1 MAKNTF
7 GAKTWKNMLSFS
19 TPLLQR
25 GETVLVGFSGGPDS
39 VCLLHF
45 LRHLAGKKHFEILAV
60 HVHHGLRGKAAD
72 ADATFC
78 RHLCKEWKVPFILKK
93 KAVRALAKKLDLSIE
108 HAARKARYEAFA
120 EAARQTGASKV
131 ALGHHLD
138 DQAETV
144 LLNLLRGTQPE
155 GLCGIPLRRPLNKQV
170 EIVRPLLCI
179 TRAEVEEYLKEN
191 KLSYVTDETNTDE
204 TYRRNWVR
212 AELLPLLAKRQPQI
226 RQHLALMAERL
237 SRKLNKTSAKGAP
250 L

>member
-1 MAKNTF
+1 
-7 GAKTWKNMLSFS
+7 MLAFA
-19 TPLLQR
+19 TPFFKR

-39 VCLLHF
+39 VCLVHF
-45 LRHLAGKKHFEILAV
+45 LRYLAGKKHFELVAV

-72 ADATFC
+72 ADAAFC
-78 RHLCKEWKVPFILKK
+78 RRLCKGWSVPFILKK

-120 EAARQTGASKV
+120 QAAKNTGATKL

-155 GLCGIPLRRPLNKQV
+155 GLCGIPMRRKLNKQV

-179 TRAEVEEYLKEN
+179 TRGEVEEYLKEN
-191 KLSYVTDETNTDE
+191 NLTFVTDETNLDDA
-204 TYRRNWVR
+204 YRRNWVR
-212 AELLPLLAKRQPQI
+212 HELLPMLEKKQPQI
-226 RQHLALMAERL
+226 RQHLALMAARL
-237 SRKLNKTSAKGAP
+237 SEKLGK
-250 L
+250 

>member
-1 MAKNTF
+1 
-7 GAKTWKNMLSFS
+7 MLAFSASFFK
-19 TPLLQR
+19 R

-45 LRHLAGKKHFEILAV
+45 LRYLAGKKHLELVAL

-72 ADATFC
+72 ADAAFC
-78 RHLCKEWKVPFILKK
+78 RKVCRQWDIPFLLAKK
-93 KAVRALAKKLDLSIE
+93 NVCALAKKLDLSTE

-120 EAARQTGASKV
+120 HAARQTGASKL

-144 LLNLLRGTQPE
+144 LLNLLRGTKPE
-155 GLCGIPLRRPLNKQV
+155 GLCGIPVRRALNKQV

-191 KLSYVTDETNTDE
+191 KLSFVTDETNLDDA
-204 TYRRNWVR
+204 YRRNWVR
-212 AELLPLLAKRQPQI
+212 HELLPMLASKQPQI
-226 RQHLALMAERL
+226 RQHLATMAVQL
-237 SRKLNKTSAKGAP
+237 SKKLNQK
-250 L
+250 

>member
-1 MAKNTF
+1 MVKKTF
-7 GAKTWKNMLSFS
+7 GATTWKNMLAFS
-19 TPLLQR
+19 APFFKR

-45 LRHLAGKKHFEILAV
+45 LHHLAQKKHFEVIAV

-72 ADATFC
+72 ADASFC
-78 RHLCKEWKVPFILKK
+78 RRLCKEWDIAFLCKK
-93 KAVRALAKKLDLSIE
+93 KAVRTLAKKLDLSIE

-120 EAARQTGASKV
+120 QTAKQTGATKI

-170 EIVRPLLCI
+170 EIVRPLLCV
-179 TRAEVEEYLKEN
+179 TRAEVEQYLQEN
-191 KLSYVTDETNTDE
+191 HLSFVTDQTNFDE
-204 TYRRNWVR
+204 VYTRNWIR
-212 AELLPLLAKRQPQI
+212 HELLPVLEKKQPKI
-226 RQHLALMAERL
+226 RQHLSVMAARL
-237 SRKLNKTSAKGAP
+237 QQRLQK
-250 L
+250 

>member
-1 MAKNTF
+1 
-7 GAKTWKNMLSFS
+7 MLAFAR
-19 TPLLQR
+19 PLFKR

-39 VCLLHF
+39 VCLIHF
-45 LRHLAGKKHFEILAV
+45 LRHLASKQHFEIIAL

-72 ADATFC
+72 KDAAFC
-78 RHLCKEWKVPFILKK
+78 KRFCKAHDIEFMLKK
-93 KAVRALAKKLDLSIE
+93 KKVRALAKKLDLSTE

-120 EAARQTGASKV
+120 EVARTTGASKV

-155 GLCGIPLRRPLNKQV
+155 GLCGIPLRRALNKQV

-191 KLSYVTDETNTDE
+191 KLPFVTDETNSDE
-204 TYRRNWVR
+204 TYRRNWIR
-212 AELLPLLAKRQPQI
+212 HELLPMMARKQPQI
-226 RQHLALMAERL
+226 RRHLALMASRL
-237 SRKLNKTSAKGAP
+237 AEKLK
-250 L
+250 